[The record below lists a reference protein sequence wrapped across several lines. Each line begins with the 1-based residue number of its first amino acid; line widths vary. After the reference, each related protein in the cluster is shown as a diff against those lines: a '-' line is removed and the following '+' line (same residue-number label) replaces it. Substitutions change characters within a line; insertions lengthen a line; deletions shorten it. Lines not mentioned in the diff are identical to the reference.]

1 MRGFFFIS
9 FLGRFLG
16 KTAEKF
22 VNKQLARAN
31 WVKRVEEPQWSIR
44 MTLVQ
49 HGNYRTIKLRVN
61 NKSKLKVGIEKAA
74 LLHFRTAFFIDD
86 SGAGFYAD

>member
-1 MRGFFFIS
+1 
-9 FLGRFLG
+9 
-16 KTAEKF
+16 
-22 VNKQLARAN
+22 
-31 WVKRVEEPQWSIR
+31 

-49 HGNYRTIKLRVN
+49 HGNYPTIKLRVN